1 MNDQQVKKLID
12 TSPTLQGLSARLTE
26 ELAAV
31 DSSFSFDPLLII
43 AIIGIVIN
51 VLIHCR
57 DDRTEED
64 IEFDMR
70 RFRAL
75 PPRKLMRIRRRLNQ
89 LWINHYQV
97 PTSARTPNTIVR
109 AVYNVAAN
117 LNEKEIHAIIKAARQ
132 K

>member
-1 MNDQQVKKLID
+1 MNDQKVKKLID
-12 TSPTLQGLSARLTE
+12 TSPTLQRLSARLTE

-31 DSSFSFDPLLII
+31 DPDFSFDPLLII
-43 AIIGIVIN
+43 TIIGIVIN
-51 VLIHCR
+51 VLIHCL

-89 LWINHYQV
+89 LWLDHYQV
-97 PTSARTPNTIVR
+97 PTPARTQNTIVQ

-117 LNEKEIHAIIKAARQ
+117 LNEKEINAIIKAARQ

>member
-64 IEFDMR
+64 IEFYMR

-97 PTSARTPNTIVR
+97 PTSARTQNTIVR

-117 LNEKEIHAIIKAARQ
+117 LNEKEIHAIIKAASQ